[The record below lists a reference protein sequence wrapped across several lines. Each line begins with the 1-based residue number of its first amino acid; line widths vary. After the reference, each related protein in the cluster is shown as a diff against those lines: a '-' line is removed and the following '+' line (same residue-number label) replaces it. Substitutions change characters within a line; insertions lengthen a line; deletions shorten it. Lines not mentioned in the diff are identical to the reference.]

1 MLYLCKQK
9 HKYMDILV
17 LKPKQKLTVIGL
29 NGLAMTSKFE
39 IQIVDQIGERYVI
52 VHRGKRKK
60 YYYRPNS
67 EELIFENWDL
77 PILVDTETNIMRGN
91 ACYNFITDD
100 AEKLR
105 QYIESK
111 NINKEFENYAHIIW
125 IHESEMR
132 NSEAKENLLYPEI
145 RTDHAVIERI
155 KSKL

>member
-1 MLYLCKQK
+1 MEK
-9 HKYMDILV
+9 LV

-39 IQIVDQIGERYVI
+39 VQIVDQIGERYVI

-60 YYYRPNS
+60 YYYTPNS
-67 EELIFENWDL
+67 QELIFENWDL

-100 AEKLR
+100 ADKLK
-105 QYIESK
+105 QYIEAK
-111 NINKEFENYAHIIW
+111 NINNEFKNFAHIIW
-125 IHESEMR
+125 IAESEMR
-132 NSEAKENLLYPEI
+132 KSEAKENLLYPEI
-145 RTDHAVIERI
+145 ETSHAVIGRI